1 MLIWLRRR
9 EARVEQVRRTLLT
22 ISSRTFPS
30 DLAPRGIVG
39 TCVCSAVI
47 GFVYLLALLF
57 AIPDVS
63 AFVKSSTNS
72 DQSINLAA
80 ATYQLALPQRGA
92 LALTILLILN
102 LYFAGMSSLTVTSR
116 IGFVRITFT
125 IARYSSAFR
134 FAMARD
140 GVFPFSRYLRWVYK
154 RTQTPLANV
163 IFVFVIDCLLLLLQL
178 ASNTAFAAIIAI
190 ATLGF
195 QTSYLMPILF
205 RWTAARKTFPVG
217 EFNLGR
223 FGVPVALI
231 ASLWLTITSIF
242 MFFPANYPVTK
253 DNMNYAV
260 VIIAGILAIAAI
272 YWIVSARHWFVGPK
286 RTDGDDNTSASS
298 GAPKTNKSPDP
309 QYNIVSSRF

>member
-1 MLIWLRRR
+1 M
-9 EARVEQVRRTLLT
+9 
-22 ISSRTFPS
+22 
-30 DLAPRGIVG
+30 
-39 TCVCSAVI
+39 I
-47 GFVYLLALLF
+47 GFIYLLALLF

-63 AFVKSSTNS
+63 AFVSSSTES
-72 DQSINLAA
+72 DDPINLAA
-80 ATYQLALPQRGA
+80 ATYRLAVPQRGA
-92 LALTILLILN
+92 LALTILLIVN

-116 IGFVRITFT
+116 IGYGDQHLHDCSPFPST
-125 IARYSSAFR
+125 FR

-178 ASNTAFAAIIAI
+178 ASSTAFAAIIAI

-217 EFNLGR
+217 EFSLGR
-223 FGVPVALI
+223 FGVPIAVV
-231 ASLWLTITSIF
+231 ASLWLTVTSIF
-242 MFFPANYPVTK
+242 MFFPATYPVTK

-260 VIIAGILAIAAI
+260 VIIAGILSIAAI

-286 RTDGDDNTSASS
+286 RTDGDDTSETSREARSL
-298 GAPKTNKSPDP
+298 PKANQSLDS
-309 QYNIVSSRF
+309 QSNVVSSRF